1 MVTIHSL
8 HLLVIGIIFI
18 AVSQILFFEE
28 GVLSL
33 MLFIGVVL
41 AVSGAY
47 FRIVRTI
54 GLRVKKAINKTEP
67 PKQEYP
73 KNYNLTYFLVGLLV
87 AFIVYGYM
95 TMTSIF

>member
-8 HLLVIGIIFI
+8 HLLVIGIVFI
-18 AVSQILFFEE
+18 VVSQITFFE
-28 GVLSL
+28 GGILSL

-41 AVSGAY
+41 TVSGVY

-54 GLRVKKAINKTEP
+54 GLKAKKAMNKTEQSEQ
-67 PKQEYP
+67 KYP

-87 AFIVYGYM
+87 TFIVYGYM
-95 TMTSIF
+95 TSTF

>member
-1 MVTIHSL
+1 MATIHSL
-8 HLLVIGIIFI
+8 HLLVLGIVFI
-18 AVSQILFFEE
+18 AISQIALFE
-28 GVLSL
+28 GRVLSL

-54 GLRVKKAINKTEP
+54 GLRAKKALNKTEQP
-67 PKQEYP
+67 EQKYP
-73 KNYNLTYFLVGLLV
+73 KNYNLTYFFVGLLV

-95 TMTSIF
+95 TSTF